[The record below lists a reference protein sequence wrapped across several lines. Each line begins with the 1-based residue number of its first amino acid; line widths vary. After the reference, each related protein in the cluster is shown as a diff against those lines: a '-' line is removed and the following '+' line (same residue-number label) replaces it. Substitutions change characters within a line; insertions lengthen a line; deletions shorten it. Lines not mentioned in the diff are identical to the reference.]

1 MRILTLLVSTS
12 LLAISTAA
20 HAEVTAS
27 AEAPKAVAKQAE
39 VVGTVTEIVVTANRR
54 EERLQ
59 TVPVTV
65 TVVGG
70 EQLTRQNIN
79 TVEDLQRSAPA
90 LNLAGPAGFGAV
102 SIRGIGNLSFSRSSE
117 GSVGV
122 VVDGVSL
129 ANSSDTPPL
138 LFDIARAEVLEG
150 PQGTL
155 FGRNSSAGV
164 INIVT
169 NAPNPA
175 RFEAIAHADV
185 GSRDNL
191 IGRLAVNVPVSANS
205 ALRVTGSYDRDP
217 QVQRNLRDGTYNQH
231 EGFAGRARFLWEP
244 NDKLK
249 INLGADY
256 TQRTVDG
263 GVGWAVYS
271 SSATSLLTA
280 RLAACGVKIGPENE
294 DGCISPDSTE
304 TKISYGFSAQ
314 ADYDLGGPTLTA
326 ITAYRGVRAKSL
338 NDVDS
343 TLANRYVQDTHDTS
357 TNFSQELRIAS
368 PNSGSIQYVAGLYF
382 FHRRA
387 ESVVGQVGQVLA
399 DLQLIGACPLP
410 VSALCGLSFGQY
422 RPLNTAATSYAAFGQ
437 ATVSAS
443 DRLRFILGAR
453 VGREDV
459 RADVRASGLEPG
471 AFAQIT
477 PGAAFSRAVADT
489 YLSYRV
495 GIQYDLS
502 RDLMTFATY
511 TRGYKGPA
519 VNDGASDTSV
529 PLIVR
534 PEIPKSIEVGFK
546 ATLAHGRAAFNGS
559 AFYTDVTNF
568 QSQFWNSSIPAFVF
582 GNAPKLTS
590 KGFTAN
596 LFGRPIDGLTANIG
610 VTYTDATYGA
620 GYNVANYLNNIVSAE
635 GKQLGTPKWKIT
647 ASGEYNH
654 TLTSSLDGFAQAD
667 VVYHTKTFSNS
678 ANDPILA
685 IDGSTIFGGR
695 IGIRTK
701 DGRYGLSIFAR
712 NLFDTFRPSYR
723 FATPVAAQQLDPAAF
738 SQFSSPEAHRIVGVS
753 LDAKY

>member
-1 MRILTLLVSTS
+1 MRIWTLLASTS
-12 LLAISTAA
+12 LLAISNAA
-20 HAEVTAS
+20 FAEGAAQS
-27 AEAPKAVAKQAE
+27 EPSKMAAKQAE
-39 VVGTVTEIVVTANRR
+39 AVVAVSEIVVTANRR

-59 TVPVTV
+59 SVPVTL

-90 LNLAGPAGFGAV
+90 LNLSGPAGYGAI
-102 SIRGIGNLSFSRSSE
+102 SIRGIGNLSFARSSE

-175 RFEAIAHADV
+175 RFEAIAHADI

-191 IGRLAVNVPVSANS
+191 IGRLAVNVPVSSNS
-205 ALRVTGSYDRDP
+205 ALRITGSYDREP
-217 QVQRNLRDGTYNQH
+217 QDQRNLNDGTYNQH
-231 EGFAGRARFLWEP
+231 DGTAGRARFLWEP

-256 TQRTVDG
+256 TQRTADG

-271 SSATSLLTA
+271 SSPSSLLTA
-280 RLAACGVKIGPENE
+280 RLAACGVTIGPDNE
-294 DGCISPDSTE
+294 DGCSNPDFSE

-343 TLANRYVQDTHDTS
+343 TLADRYVQDTHDTS
-357 TNFSQELRIAS
+357 ANFSQELRIGS
-368 PNSGSIQYVAGLYF
+368 PNSGAVQYGAGHYF

-387 ESVVGQVGQVLA
+387 ESVVGQIGQVLA
-399 DLQLIGACPLP
+399 DLPLIGACPLP
-410 VSALCGLSFGQY
+410 VSALCGLTFGQY
-422 RPLNTAATSYAAFGQ
+422 RPLDTAATSYAAFGQ
-437 ATVSAS
+437 TTISAS

-453 VGREDV
+453 VGHEVV
-459 RADVRASGLEPG
+459 RADDRASVLEPG
-471 AFAQIT
+471 AFAQLT
-477 PGAAFSRAVADT
+477 PATAFSRDAADT

-534 PEIPKSIEVGFK
+534 PEIPKSAEVGFK
-546 ATLAHGRAAFNGS
+546 ATLAQGRAAFNGS

-568 QSQFWNSSIPAFVF
+568 QSQYWDSSIPAFVF

-590 KGFTAN
+590 RGFTAN
-596 LFGRPIDGLTANIG
+596 LFGRPIDGLTANLG
-610 VTYTDATYGA
+610 ATYTDATYGA
-620 GYNVANYLNNIVSAE
+620 GYYVANYLNNIVSAD
-635 GKQLGTPKWKIT
+635 GKQLGAPKWKIT
-647 ASGEYNH
+647 ASGEYEH
-654 TLTSSLDGFAQAD
+654 PLTSSLDGFVQVD

-695 IGIRTK
+695 FGVRTQ

-712 NLFDTFRPSYR
+712 NLFNTFRPSYR